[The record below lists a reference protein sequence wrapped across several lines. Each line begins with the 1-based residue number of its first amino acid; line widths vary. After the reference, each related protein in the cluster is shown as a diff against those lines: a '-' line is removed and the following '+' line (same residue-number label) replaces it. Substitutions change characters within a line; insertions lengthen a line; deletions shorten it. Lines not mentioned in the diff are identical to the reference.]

1 MASVLLCSTPV
12 HAHVTPLLAVVRSL
26 VARGHDVRFLTGARF
41 ADAVTAAGAQHLPLP
56 TEADFDDR
64 DLAGHFPGREGRTG
78 LDAIR
83 YDMLQ
88 IFVGPG
94 VAQHRAVLAALAA
107 SPADAV
113 LVEPLFLGATALAA
127 TPADRR
133 PPLVALGIF
142 PLGLTSDHTAPFGLG
157 ILPASGRAGVWRNRL
172 LQRVVE
178 RSLAPAQDAV
188 DHLVQAAGERPLD
201 GFFLSWPAHADA
213 IVQLT
218 VEEFEYPRPDVTTP
232 VHYVGPPAASRASSS
247 LLTTAGGP
255 GAPALP
261 AWWGDLD
268 GSRPVVHVTQ
278 GTVANEDPG
287 QLLLPTIRGL
297 ADDDVLVVAATGGR
311 PVDALGT
318 LPANARVAEYLPYD
332 ALLPLT
338 SVYVTNGG
346 YGGVHHALRH
356 GVPIVVAGKTE
367 DKAEVAA
374 RVAWSGA
381 GVRLRTNE
389 PRPAQVRRAV
399 RRVLDEPGYARASTR
414 LGERIAASPGT
425 DGVVDVVEQ
434 LSSTTA
440 QPTRRT

>member
-12 HAHVTPLLAVVRSL
+12 HAHVTPLLAVTRSL
-26 VARGHDVRFLTGARF
+26 VERGHDVRFLTGARF

-56 TEADFDDR
+56 AEADFDDR

-94 VAQHRAVLAALAA
+94 LAQHRAVLAALAER
-107 SPADAV
+107 PTDVV

-127 TPADRR
+127 TPAERR
-133 PPLVALGIF
+133 PSLVALGIF
-142 PLGLTSDHTAPFGLG
+142 PLGLTSAHTAPFGLG
-157 ILPASGRAGVWRNRL
+157 VLPASGRLGVVRNRV
-172 LQRVVE
+172 LQRMVA
-178 RSLAPAQDAV
+178 RTLAPAQEAADG
-188 DHLVQAAGERPLD
+188 LVRAAGERPLD

-213 IVQLT
+213 IAQLT

-232 VHYVGPPAASRASSS
+232 VRFVGPPSASGG
-247 LLTTAGGP
+247 AGG
-255 GAPALP
+255 PALP

-278 GTVANEDPG
+278 GTVANEDLG
-287 QLLLPTIRGL
+287 QLILPTIRAL
-297 ADDDVLVVAATGGR
+297 ADEDVLVVAATGGR
-311 PVDALGT
+311 PVEALGT
-318 LPANARVAEYLPYD
+318 LPANARAAEYLPYD

-338 SVYVTNGG
+338 SAYATNGG

-381 GVRLRTNE
+381 GVRLRTNQ

-399 RRVLDEPGYARASTR
+399 RRVLDDAAYAAASAR
-414 LGERIAASPGT
+414 IGERIAASPGT

-434 LSSTTA
+434 LTHVGGA
-440 QPTRRT
+440 RVDGR

>member
-12 HAHVTPLLAVVRSL
+12 HAHVTPLLAVTRSL

-41 ADAVTAAGAQHLPLP
+41 AAAVTAAGAQHLSLP
-56 TEADFDDR
+56 ADADFDDR

-94 VAQHRAVLAALAA
+94 HAQHRAVLATLADR
-107 SPADAV
+107 PADAV

-133 PPLVALGIF
+133 PPLLALGIF
-142 PLGLTSDHTAPFGLG
+142 PLGLTSAHTAPFGLG
-157 ILPASGRAGVWRNRL
+157 VLPASGRFGVVRNRV

-178 RSLAPAQDAV
+178 RSLAPAQEATAE
-188 DHLVQAAGERPLD
+188 LVRSAGERPLD
-201 GFFLSWPAHADA
+201 GFFLGWPAHADA
-213 IVQLT
+213 IAQLT
-218 VEEFEYPRPDVTTP
+218 VEEFEYPRPDVSTP
-232 VHYVGPPAASRASSS
+232 VHYVGPPAASSA
-247 LLTTAGGP
+247 AGSG
-255 GAPALP
+255 GPALP
-261 AWWGDLD
+261 TWWSDLD

-278 GTVANEDPG
+278 GTVANEDLD
-287 QLLLPTIRGL
+287 QLLLPTIRAL
-297 ADDDVLVVAATGGR
+297 ADEDVLVVAATGGR
-311 PVDALGT
+311 PVEALGA
-318 LPANARVAEYLPYD
+318 LPENARAAEYLPYES
-332 ALLPLT
+332 LLPRT
-338 SVYVTNGG
+338 AAYVTNGG

-389 PRPAQVRRAV
+389 PRPGQVRRAV
-399 RRVLDEPGYARASTR
+399 RRVLDDPAYARASAR

-425 DGVVDVVEQ
+425 DGVVDVVEG
-434 LSSTTA
+434 LVGAAARTA
-440 QPTRRT
+440 IDG